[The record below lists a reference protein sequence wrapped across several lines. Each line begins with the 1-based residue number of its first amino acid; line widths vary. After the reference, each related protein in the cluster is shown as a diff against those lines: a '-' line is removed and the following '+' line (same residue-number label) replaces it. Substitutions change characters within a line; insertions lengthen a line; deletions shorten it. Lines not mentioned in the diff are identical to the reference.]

1 MIMLRKWILAVVF
14 TLILMT
20 SVTGCGIELDQYITK
35 EFEDGIDSIKRGV
48 NKLKDGIE
56 DVLNNWLEAFSKHD
70 LTEDKAL
77 KGERKFRMDDYVG
90 SYRAEY
96 SRFSGENFIVLEGD
110 DFTGKLSLKIEE

>member
-1 MIMLRKWILAVVF
+1 MLRKWILAVVL

-56 DVLNNWLEAFSKHD
+56 DVLNNWLEAFSKHG
-70 LTEDKAL
+70 LTEDKDL
-77 KGERKFRMDDYVG
+77 KGKRKFSMDDYVG